1 MYVCVFL
8 QSWLPSLGSVLVV
21 RRGRESV
28 RGDSRLRRERGRSGE
43 GVRRGRHG
51 LAVWWPFQLNKQNT
65 PKHDE
70 PGSWKYVRVCYEVRF
85 LTVSNSILQ
94 TVRKHRARSPHK
106 QCSYTV
112 IQNAE
117 AFRLSVIKKL
127 RGNGSTG
134 FETSQ
139 FAQPLKF
146 HNNKC
151 VEPKYCDVSV
161 SLFNTQVSSKGFPP
175 QCQ

>member
-94 TVRKHRARSPHK
+94 TVRKHRARWSLDLLTNNAHTR
-106 QCSYTV
+106 SYKTRRLLGY
-112 IQNAE
+112 QLSKSFE
-117 AFRLSVIKKL
+117 ATGQLVLKPVHFRN
-127 RGNGSTG
+127 R
-134 FETSQ
+134 
-139 FAQPLKF
+139 
-146 HNNKC
+146 
-151 VEPKYCDVSV
+151 
-161 SLFNTQVSSKGFPP
+161 
-175 QCQ
+175 